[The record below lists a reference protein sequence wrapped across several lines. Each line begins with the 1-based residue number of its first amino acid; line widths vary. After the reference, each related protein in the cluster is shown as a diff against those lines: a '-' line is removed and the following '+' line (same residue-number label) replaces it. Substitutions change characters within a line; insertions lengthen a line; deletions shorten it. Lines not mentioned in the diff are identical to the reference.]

1 MSNVFFDPLV
11 SHQLTYYTKLMD
23 HFIMGLHLSGGGRG
37 WGGEKKSFTSSL
49 KNKKFRKGLVMIQK

>member
-11 SHQLTYYTKLMD
+11 SHQLIYYTKLMD

-37 WGGEKKSFTSSL
+37 WGGEKKSFTSS
-49 KNKKFRKGLVMIQK
+49 